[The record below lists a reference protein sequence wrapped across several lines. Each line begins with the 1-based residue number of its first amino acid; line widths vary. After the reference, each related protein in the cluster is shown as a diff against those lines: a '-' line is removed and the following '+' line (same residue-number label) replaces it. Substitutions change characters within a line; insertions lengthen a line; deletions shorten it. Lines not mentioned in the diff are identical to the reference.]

1 MFWIAEFRHEMK
13 WRRKSMKLVVF
24 QQLVNPD
31 KSLFV
36 YVLFGNFD

>member
-1 MFWIAEFRHEMK
+1 
-13 WRRKSMKLVVF
+13 MKLVVF